1 MKNSETPIEME
12 LGIEPVKPNNQDKPI
27 YRQRKRY
34 IYIKI
39 SQKIWKN
46 LYKHFTRPS
55 SSTW

>member
-39 SQKIWKN
+39 S
-46 LYKHFTRPS
+46 
-55 SSTW
+55 